1 MCICIVFVIVVFI
14 YTASEPASQYE
25 GGVRL
30 VGGPYSSEGTLEVFV
45 YGMWF
50 TLCASSLSSAAGNAV
65 CYQLGYTDNVG
76 TRSR

>member
-1 MCICIVFVIVVFI
+1 M
-14 YTASEPASQYE
+14 
-25 GGVRL
+25 RL
-30 VGGPYSSEGTLEVFV
+30 VGGPYPSEGTLEVFV

-76 TRSR
+76 IRSRYVLKVIKYKVGINK